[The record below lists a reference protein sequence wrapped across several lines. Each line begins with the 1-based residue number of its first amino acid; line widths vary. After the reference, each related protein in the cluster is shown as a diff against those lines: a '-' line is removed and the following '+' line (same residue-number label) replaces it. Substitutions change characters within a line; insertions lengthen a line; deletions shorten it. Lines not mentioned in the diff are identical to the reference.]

1 MANYIVIF
9 TTCASAKEAK
19 DIAGALLEGRLVACA
34 NIVSPV
40 ESRFWWKGKKDSAK
54 EALLI
59 LKARKANFSKIE
71 KAIRRIH
78 SYSVPEIIALPVVSG
93 SRDYLKWIDEN
104 A

>member
-1 MANYIVIF
+1 MNYIVIF
-9 TTCASAKEAK
+9 TTCASAKEARN
-19 DIAGALLEGRLVACA
+19 IAAALLDRRFVACA

-40 ESRFWWKGKKDSAK
+40 ESRFWWKGKKNSAK